1 MKLYDIGRPKHIGK
15 WGIMREIYLRDYDQ
29 EVYAELIRRG
39 KLQEHLRMTDIQAR
53 ERMAVLMDQ
62 GMKRLGITEDLKKRD
77 QMEWIRQTNNL
88 YLSAEENVKQE
99 LIYC

>member
-1 MKLYDIGRPKHIGK
+1 MKLYDMGRPKHIGK

-29 EVYAELIRRG
+29 EVYTELVRQG

-62 GMKRLGITEDLKKRD
+62 GMKRLGITEELKKRD

-88 YLSAEENVKQE
+88 YHSAEENVKQE

>member
-1 MKLYDIGRPKHIGK
+1 MKMYDMGRPKHIGK

-29 EVYAELIRRG
+29 EVYAELVRRG
-39 KLQEHLRMTDIQAR
+39 KLQEHLRMTDFQAR

-62 GMKRLGITEDLKKRD
+62 GMKCLGITEDLKKRD
-77 QMEWIRQTNNL
+77 RMEWIRQTNNL
-88 YLSAEENVKQE
+88 YHSAEENVKQE

>member
-1 MKLYDIGRPKHIGK
+1 MKLYDMGRPKHIGK

-29 EVYAELIRRG
+29 EDYAELVRQG

-62 GMKRLGITEDLKKRD
+62 GMKRFGITEELKKRD

-88 YLSAEENVKQE
+88 YHSAEENVKHE

>member
-1 MKLYDIGRPKHIGK
+1 MKLYDMSSPKNIGK

-39 KLQEHLRMTDIQAR
+39 KLQDHLRMIDQQAMN
-53 ERMAVLMDQ
+53 RMNTLMEQ
-62 GMKRLGITEDLKKRD
+62 GMKHRGITEDLKRRD
-77 QMEWIRQTNNL
+77 QMEWVRQMNNL
-88 YLSAEENVKQE
+88 RHSAEENVKHD

>member
-1 MKLYDIGRPKHIGK
+1 MKLYDMGRPKHIGK

-29 EVYAELIRRG
+29 EVYAELVRRG
-39 KLQEHLRMTDIQAR
+39 KLQEHLRMTDFQAR

-62 GMKRLGITEDLKKRD
+62 GMKCLGITEDLKKRD

-88 YLSAEENVKQE
+88 YHSAEENVKQE

>member
-1 MKLYDIGRPKHIGK
+1 MKLYDMGRPKHIGK

-29 EVYAELIRRG
+29 EVYVELVRQG

-62 GMKRLGITEDLKKRD
+62 GMKRLGITEELKKRD

-88 YLSAEENVKQE
+88 YHSAEENVKQE

>member
-1 MKLYDIGRPKHIGK
+1 MKLYDMGRPKHIGK

-29 EVYAELIRRG
+29 EAYAELVRRG
-39 KLQEHLRMTDIQAR
+39 KLQEHLRMTDFQAR

-62 GMKRLGITEDLKKRD
+62 GMKCLGITEDLKKRD

-88 YLSAEENVKQE
+88 YHSAEENVKQE